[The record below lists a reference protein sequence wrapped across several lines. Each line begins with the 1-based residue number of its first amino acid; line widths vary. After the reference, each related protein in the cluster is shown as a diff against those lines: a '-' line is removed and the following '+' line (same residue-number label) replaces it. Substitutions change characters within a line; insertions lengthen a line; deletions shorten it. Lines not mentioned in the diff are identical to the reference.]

1 VARGGPS
8 SWAKEILAEEILAKE
23 ILGRVQLFS
32 NDLYQLKQ

>member
-23 ILGRVQLFS
+23 ILGEFS
-32 NDLYQLKQ
+32 FSRMTFIN